1 MQTKLVQVIQR
12 VQELEQL
19 ASEVANLVEKQATGE
34 AVQPE
39 LSVKGQ
45 RWYRGGRE
53 LLAKH
58 QFSGLQ
64 EFEDCYEG
72 IIVLLNGRRTRA
84 FTSISATIQERGS
97 TNVKTEDH
105 QRVFSTYFQKARS
118 LVLGLEEELLSKELP
133 VVTQLSFEVA
143 ASEFD
148 TAEELFKKY
157 GSDEAILRASGII
170 ARVALERHLC
180 TVIQARKLT
189 TILNPPTKKKA
200 GTEDLLNTLQQNS
213 VITAVQRSQLRSL
226 FDVANNCAHPKEVVK
241 ADDVQRLLKDA
252 RSAAS
257 GIT

>member
-19 ASEVANLVEKQATGE
+19 ASEVANLVEKLATGE

-53 LLAKH
+53 LLANH

-72 IIVLLNGRRTRA
+72 IFVLPNMQRTRA
-84 FTSISATIQERGS
+84 FVSISTIIQERDS
-97 TNVKTEDH
+97 TRVNEDH
-105 QRVFSTYFQKARS
+105 QGVFSEYFQKARS

-170 ARVALERHLC
+170 ARVALERHLY

-200 GTEDLLNTLQQNS
+200 GTEDLLNTLQQNG

-241 ADDVQRLLKDA
+241 PDDVQRLIKES